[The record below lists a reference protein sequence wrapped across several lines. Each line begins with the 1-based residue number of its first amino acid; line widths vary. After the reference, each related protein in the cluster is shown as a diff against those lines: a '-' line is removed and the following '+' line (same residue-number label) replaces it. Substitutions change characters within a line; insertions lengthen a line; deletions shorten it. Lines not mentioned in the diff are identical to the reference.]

1 MVDST
6 RKNNRV
12 NPRHSHV
19 AIRVSVALVLF
30 LIVALIMVEWLTNEL
45 PSKKQKPQL
54 LRFSVAVLL
63 GGIGLAALIDALV
76 TRPVF
81 SLLGQVREAPQKG
94 WITPIR
100 VPQGRGEITE
110 LGQALEDLRIAVN
123 ERNNALEKLNEE
135 LEQRVEQRTT
145 ELQEAQDQLMESAK
159 LAAIGQLS
167 VGVAHEVN
175 NPTAI
180 MLTRLGY
187 LLSIADE
194 EAMDPEL
201 IEDLEVLEHQAKRIS
216 HITQSLLR
224 FGRKSE
230 LRIEANSI
238 NDIVQL
244 TISLLK
250 HSAEKNDVSIELDLA
265 PDAMA
270 RFDPGA
276 IEQVCFNLIKNAIES
291 DASTVWIETKPSL
304 LIVRDNGKGMDKQTR
319 DRIFEPFFTTKA
331 VGEGSGLGLSIS
343 YGIVERHGGLMQV
356 TSTTGEGTSFRVEL
370 PGIDKA

>member
-1 MVDST
+1 MADSE
-6 RKNNRV
+6 RKNNRS

-30 LIVALIMVEWLTNEL
+30 LIAALIMVEWLTNEL

-54 LRFSVAVLL
+54 LWFSVTVLM

-81 SLLGQVREAPQKG
+81 SLLGQVREAPKKG
-94 WITPIR
+94 WINPIR

-123 ERNNALEKLNEE
+123 ERNDALEQLNEE
-135 LEQRVEQRTT
+135 LEQRVEQRTA
-145 ELQEAQDQLMESAK
+145 ELQEAQNQLMESAK

-187 LLSIADE
+187 LLSVADE

-230 LRIEANSI
+230 LRIESSSLNEV
-238 NDIVQL
+238 VQL
-244 TISLLK
+244 TVSLLK
-250 HSAEKNDVSIELDLA
+250 HSAEKHGVALELNLD
-265 PDAMA
+265 PNAMA
-270 RFDPGA
+270 RFDPSA
-276 IEQVCFNLIKNAIES
+276 MEQVCFNLVKNGLECEA
-291 DASTVWIETKPSL
+291 DTLWIQTQPGL

-319 DRIFEPFFTTKA
+319 ERIFEPFFTTKA
-331 VGEGSGLGLSIS
+331 IGEGSGLGLSIS

-356 TSTTGEGTSFRVEL
+356 ISNIGEGTSFRVEL
-370 PGIDKA
+370 PGTEKA